1 MEYRPDSSLP
11 AHKSSVSEVSHTPA
25 TRGGRLR
32 RSDPRLPG
40 YSRAPD
46 QRGFAYF
53 DPSGAPISD
62 AGTLARI
69 HALAIPP
76 AWRDVWISPD
86 PLGHLQAIGVDA
98 AGRHQYLYHE
108 LWQEQEDRLKFEH
121 MERFARTLPGMRE
134 SLLGTMGG
142 GHELDRAR
150 VLACAIRLLDVGMFR
165 IGSDVYE
172 KEDGHLGLSTLAK
185 TNVSIAADGVVFDYV
200 AKEGVHQVHT
210 VRDRTCVEIVSA
222 LKHRRGGGPH
232 LLAFREAGLWHAVHA
247 HLINEYLKDLIG
259 GSFSAKNFRTW
270 NGTLL
275 AAVSVARQGGEAD
288 TRASAP
294 PGDQRGDQGGRAGA
308 REHAG
313 GGTLLLHRSARV
325 RPVPLGLDDRE
336 RPGGGR
342 RARAERGEAT
352 RGGRG
357 RRTRPH
363 RLVPGGPPQT
373 RATSHALRTWKL
385 LAPKPAR
392 SHKLA
397 ECRRPHMIRAT
408 ERRPDGRG
416 AQGYAIAPDCG
427 VG

>member
-86 PLGHLQAIGVDA
+86 PLGHLQALGVDA

-288 TRASAP
+288 TERARRRVINEATKEVAQVLGNTP
-294 PGDQRGDQGGRAGA
+294 AVA
-308 REHAG
+308 RSSYIDPRVFDRY
-313 GGTLLLHRSARV
+313 RSGWTIASDLAAV
-325 RPVPLGLDDRE
+325 DERE
-336 RPGGGR
+336 LNDEKR
-342 RARAERGEAT
+342 RAEVEAAVLDLIASS
-352 RGGRG
+352 REGHPRRG
-357 RRTRPH
+357 RPRTH
-363 RLVPGGPPQT
+363 
-373 RATSHALRTWKL
+373 
-385 LAPKPAR
+385 
-392 SHKLA
+392 
-397 ECRRPHMIRAT
+397 
-408 ERRPDGRG
+408 
-416 AQGYAIAPDCG
+416 
-427 VG
+427 